1 MLTYLRERFAR
12 GGAELHDSKLKVWSS
27 TPASVPASL
36 SVYITDDPR
45 CLGRSVAAAGDE
57 VHQGMPVSQITET
70 MEKECHRLQTLTRS
84 LQALLKSGLDKQTAL
99 ALLRAYAGPAIQ
111 YTMRSGGVSGGAAR
125 RYDEELARS
134 WSALLGRTVSEN
146 EARLWLPARMGGC
159 GACSAQTLSAAAPW
173 AAWSTVIDEVCS
185 HLGLAGSDD
194 FFSKC
199 PDLQQS
205 LSSLQ
210 AHLIDQ
216 GTIGSISHATTSRAL
231 ASPVRQRTLVSYI
244 HKIHLRTLRSSMDDD
259 RAAFHRSASGPGAA
273 AFLDPPLDD
282 RWVLADNRFVTACLR
297 RLGQKY
303 PMFAAPPVT
312 APTCSNT
319 TADGRMCGATCD
331 PYGQHLELCA
341 PGGGLI
347 ERHDDLVK
355 CVSVLAS
362 RALDPRPRLEQ
373 VVPELSQP
381 VGGQIGQARLD
392 VILHDG
398 ANRML
403 VDVVVVSPFAGGA
416 SYRAACARRDGHSCR
431 RAAVAKRRRYPS
443 NDLVPFALETG
454 GRLGADARAL
464 LARMAAASADPARE
478 ILYLQRAISSILQD
492 GVSRQLLK

>member
-1 MLTYLRERFAR
+1 
-12 GGAELHDSKLKVWSS
+12 
-27 TPASVPASL
+27 
-36 SVYITDDPR
+36 
-45 CLGRSVAAAGDE
+45 
-57 VHQGMPVSQITET
+57 
-70 MEKECHRLQTLTRS
+70 
-84 LQALLKSGLDKQTAL
+84 
-99 ALLRAYAGPAIQ
+99 
-111 YTMRSGGVSGGAAR
+111 
-125 RYDEELARS
+125 
-134 WSALLGRTVSEN
+134 
-146 EARLWLPARMGGC
+146 
-159 GACSAQTLSAAAPW
+159 
-173 AAWSTVIDEVCS
+173 
-185 HLGLAGSDD
+185 
-194 FFSKC
+194 
-199 PDLQQS
+199 
-205 LSSLQ
+205 
-210 AHLIDQ
+210 
-216 GTIGSISHATTSRAL
+216 
-231 ASPVRQRTLVSYI
+231 
-244 HKIHLRTLRSSMDDD
+244 
-259 RAAFHRSASGPGAA
+259 
-273 AFLDPPLDD
+273 
-282 RWVLADNRFVTACLR
+282 
-297 RLGQKY
+297 
-303 PMFAAPPVT
+303 MFAAMPVT

-319 TADGRMCGATCD
+319 TADGRMCGVTCD

-454 GRLGADARAL
+454 GRLGADARVL